1 MWKGFSKVLR
11 NCRVA
16 LAVLIFSLPSLY
28 AQQRPEVYQ
37 ILGISVEGQTSAD
50 PQAVIANTGLK
61 VGGEI
66 SVPGGETSTAIH
78 RLYQLKLFSDVQILI
93 ENRVENGVYLLIRV
107 KENPRLESIEITGND
122 ELSTEDIQKKINLTK
137 GQLVSPQEL
146 STIKLLLKMEYEK
159 EGYLNARIDTKL
171 TASEDTS
178 SRRVNL
184 VVAIDEGSVVK
195 VGSINFFGNSH
206 FDDGN
211 LRGAFKETNDPPW
224 WQFWVS
230 RKFKP
235 KEYEKDKQL
244 LIEYYRKNGFR
255 DAEILK
261 DTLAYDDEKRYLT
274 VDVYVFE
281 GPQYK
286 VRNVIWQGNTVYT
299 SQILNLRLGFQ
310 QGDVYDKEKFEKN
323 LFRNE
328 DEADVASLYY
338 DTGYL
343 LFQAEP
349 EEVRVGEDSLD
360 IIIRIRERDKF
371 RIGRVLITGNGK
383 TYEKVVRRELYTRP
397 GDYFSRQ
404 AIISSVRQLAQLN
417 YFNPEKIRPDTR
429 IHPENN
435 TVDIEYTVDE
445 KSSDTFNMSVGY
457 SGAFGFNGGL
467 GLTFNNF
474 SISRPLQGGAGQ
486 VLNFDWQFG
495 EANRY
500 RTFTIGFTEPWMF
513 DTPTLFGISLFD
525 TRVIYFDYDYRITGA
540 SLRVGR
546 RLRWPDN
553 LFRGDWTIR
562 YQSNEVNAGGD
573 FYASGTSTQ
582 VGVSQVLSR
591 NSTDSPIFP
600 TSGSNLSLLTEIS
613 GGPFLP
619 GTAKYH
625 KHVFSADWYVPILNS
640 SRVALNLSTVFG
652 FLFGFDKTSFIPIQD
667 YFYMGGT
674 GLGQFSTT
682 PLRGYDDRSVGPRRT
697 ASLTSRGGIIG
708 GRGMIKHSAELRFAL
723 AMNPI
728 PIYILGFAEAGNVWA
743 EPKVMNP
750 MDLKR
755 SAGIGV
761 RLLINPIGLIGF
773 DYGHGFD
780 GLFHGDIPAGWK
792 FHFQFGRSF

>member
-1 MWKGFSKVLR
+1 MWKGSSKVLR

-28 AQQRPEVYQ
+28 AQQRPEVFK

-50 PQAVIANTGLK
+50 PQAIIANTGLK

-66 SVPGGETSTAIH
+66 SVPGAETTTAIR
-78 RLYQLKLFSDVQILI
+78 RLYQLRLFSDVQILI
-93 ENRVENGVYLLIRV
+93 EKRVENGVYLLIRV
-107 KENPRLESIEITGND
+107 KENLRLESIEITGND
-122 ELSTEDIQKKINLTK
+122 ELSTDDIQKKINITK
-137 GQLVSPQEL
+137 GQIVSPEEL
-146 STIKLLLKMEYEK
+146 STIKHLLRTEYEK
-159 EGYLNARIDTKL
+159 EGYLNVKIDTKL
-171 TASEDTS
+171 TASKDTS
-178 SRRVNL
+178 SRRVVLNL
-184 VVAIDEGSVVK
+184 EIDEGTVVK
-195 VGSINFFGNSH
+195 VGSIHFFGNSH
-206 FDDGN
+206 FDGGD
-211 LRGAFKETNDPPW
+211 LRGTFKETNDPPW

-235 KEYEKDKQL
+235 KEYSKDKQL
-244 LIEYYRKNGFR
+244 LIDFYRKNGFR
-255 DAEILK
+255 DAEILR
-261 DTLAYDDEKRYLT
+261 DSLTYDEEKRYLT
-274 VDVYVFE
+274 VDLYMSE

-286 VRNVIWQGNTVYT
+286 VRSIIWQGNMVFPTE
-299 SQILNLRLGFQ
+299 ILNQRMGFQ
-310 QGDVYDKEKFEKN
+310 PGDVYDKEKFERN

-338 DTGYL
+338 DSGYL

-349 EEVRVGEDSLD
+349 EEVRIGEDSLD
-360 IIIRIRERDKF
+360 IIISVKERDKF
-371 RIGRVLITGNGK
+371 RIGRVLISGNAK
-383 TYEKVVRRELYTRP
+383 TYEKVIRRELYTRP

-404 AIISSVRQLAQLN
+404 AIISSIRQLAQLN

-429 IHPENN
+429 IHANNN
-435 TVDIEYTVDE
+435 TVDIEYAVEE

-474 SISRPLQGGAGQ
+474 AISRPLQGGAGQ
-486 VLNFDWQFG
+486 ILNFDWQFG

-513 DTPTLFGISLFD
+513 DTPTLLGISLFD
-525 TRVIYFDYDYRITGA
+525 TRVVYFDYDYRITGA
-540 SLRVGR
+540 SIRVGR

-562 YQSNEVNAGGD
+562 YQRNEVNSGGD
-573 FYASGTSTQ
+573 FYTSGTSTQ
-582 VGVSQVLSR
+582 VGISQVISR

-600 TSGSNLSLLTEIS
+600 SRGSNFSLLTEVS

-625 KHVFSADWYVPILNS
+625 KHVFSADWFVPILNS
-640 SRVALNLSTVFG
+640 TRVTLNLSTVFG
-652 FLFGFDKTSFIPIQD
+652 FLFGFESSSFIPIQD

-697 ASLTSRGGIIG
+697 TSLTSRGGIIG
-708 GRGMIKHSAELRFAL
+708 GRGMIKHAAELRFAL

-728 PIYILGFAEAGNVWA
+728 PIYTLAFAEAGNVWA
-743 EPKVMNP
+743 DPKVMNP

-755 SAGIGV
+755 SAGLGV

-773 DYGHGFD
+773 DYGYGFD
-780 GLFHGDIPAGWK
+780 GSFPGDVPSGWK

>member
-206 FDDGN
+206 FDDGD

-417 YFNPEKIRPDTR
+417 YFNPEKIRPDTYGPTR
-429 IHPENN
+429 
-435 TVDIEYTVDE
+435 EY
-445 KSSDTFNMSVGY
+445 
-457 SGAFGFNGGL
+457 
-467 GLTFNNF
+467 
-474 SISRPLQGGAGQ
+474 I
-486 VLNFDWQFG
+486 
-495 EANRY
+495 
-500 RTFTIGFTEPWMF
+500 
-513 DTPTLFGISLFD
+513 
-525 TRVIYFDYDYRITGA
+525 
-540 SLRVGR
+540 
-546 RLRWPDN
+546 
-553 LFRGDWTIR
+553 
-562 YQSNEVNAGGD
+562 
-573 FYASGTSTQ
+573 
-582 VGVSQVLSR
+582 
-591 NSTDSPIFP
+591 
-600 TSGSNLSLLTEIS
+600 
-613 GGPFLP
+613 
-619 GTAKYH
+619 
-625 KHVFSADWYVPILNS
+625 
-640 SRVALNLSTVFG
+640 
-652 FLFGFDKTSFIPIQD
+652 
-667 YFYMGGT
+667 
-674 GLGQFSTT
+674 
-682 PLRGYDDRSVGPRRT
+682 RRT
-697 ASLTSRGGIIG
+697 IPLTSNTR
-708 GRGMIKHSAELRFAL
+708 
-723 AMNPI
+723 
-728 PIYILGFAEAGNVWA
+728 
-743 EPKVMNP
+743 
-750 MDLKR
+750 
-755 SAGIGV
+755 
-761 RLLINPIGLIGF
+761 
-773 DYGHGFD
+773 
-780 GLFHGDIPAGWK
+780 
-792 FHFQFGRSF
+792 